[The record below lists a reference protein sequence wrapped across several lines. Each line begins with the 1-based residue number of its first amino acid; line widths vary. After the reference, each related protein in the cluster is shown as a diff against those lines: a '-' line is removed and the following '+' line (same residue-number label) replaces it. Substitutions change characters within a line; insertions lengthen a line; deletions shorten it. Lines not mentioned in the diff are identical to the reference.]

1 MGEEKATVIAGP
13 TTPEAKVNL
22 ESEIASL
29 KEKLANTEKT
39 FEAAKQE
46 ALAEKQNVSKKE
58 RQLQEVRSQQ
68 GKIEGLEK
76 RLEVVTSMLADIM
89 DKGEYEEEPQPKRK
103 RSEEYL
109 SRIPKPEEPKKLEL
123 PEEFVRAASEA
134 DVLAKSAGLS
144 VEDSD
149 ELAKA
154 YRFFMRGKG
163 DEGLAEVKKVVGER
177 KAKKEETPKKTIDQ
191 LTEEDEE
198 EIARKY
204 MEKNGKLHTD
214 IGTPFGKGLTK
225 AEAYAKFAEG
235 KMSDEDARKF
245 GLF

>member
-1 MGEEKATVIAGP
+1 MVEEKATVTAEP
-13 TTPEAKVNL
+13 TTPEVNL
-22 ESEIASL
+22 ESELASL

-109 SRIPKPEEPKKLEL
+109 SRIPKPKEPEKPEL

-177 KAKKEETPKKTIDQ
+177 KAKEGTPKKTIDQ

-204 MEKNGKLHTD
+204 MEKKGKLHTD
-214 IGTPFGKGLTK
+214 AGTPSGKGMTK
-225 AEAYAKFAEG
+225 AEAYAKFAKGEL
-235 KMSDEDARKF
+235 SDEDAKKHE
-245 GLF
+245 LF